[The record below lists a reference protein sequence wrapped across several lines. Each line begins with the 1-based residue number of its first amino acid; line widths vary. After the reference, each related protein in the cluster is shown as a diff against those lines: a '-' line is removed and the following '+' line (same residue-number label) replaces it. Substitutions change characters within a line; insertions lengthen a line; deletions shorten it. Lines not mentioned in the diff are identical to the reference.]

1 MSSELA
7 RSEGAAERRS
17 AERVP
22 IEAEITLGSDS
33 QFFTGLG
40 GNLSAGGIFVAT
52 YRALPVGCSVALHV
66 AMPDGALVAKGTVR
80 WVRDV
85 SSGGTPGLGIAFER
99 IGAEEVGRVARFC
112 AERAPLL
119 HDDGE

>member
-1 MSSELA
+1 MVANLA
-7 RSEGAAERRS
+7 RADRALERRS
-17 AERVP
+17 AERVA
-22 IEAEITLGSDS
+22 IEAEVSMGSDT

-52 YRALPVGCSVALHV
+52 YRMLPVGCSVALHV
-66 AMPDGALVAKGTVR
+66 AMPDGALVAMGTVR

-85 SSGGTPGLGIAFER
+85 STGASPGLGISFDR
-99 IGAEEVGRVARFC
+99 IGAEDAGRIARFC

-119 HDDGE
+119 HEDA